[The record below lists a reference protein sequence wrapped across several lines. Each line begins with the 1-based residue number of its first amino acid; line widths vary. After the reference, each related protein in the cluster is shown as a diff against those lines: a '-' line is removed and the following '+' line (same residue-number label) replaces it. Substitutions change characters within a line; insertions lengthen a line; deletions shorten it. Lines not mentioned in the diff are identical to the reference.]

1 MAVAALFF
9 VVDLVRAAPLS
20 TPLSLSRSLL
30 EASLSVRES
39 EVLQNIADLTLG
51 GRLAVFTGIHLTVFA
66 LFGVLA
72 AGLANLF
79 HVHWNARTGAVAG
92 FLFGA
97 AAWLVASRAG
107 PVWMATAGLTPE
119 AIVGAGVLG
128 GAVLGWHLRLCHID
142 ADEAPTRA
150 AAFKR

>member
-1 MAVAALFF
+1 MAVAAVFF

-20 TPLSLSRSLL
+20 TPLALSRSLL
-30 EASLSVRES
+30 ESGLSINS
-39 EVLQNIADLTLG
+39 AGVLQSIADLSLG
-51 GRLAVFTGIHLTVFA
+51 GRLAVFTGLHLAVFA

-79 HVHWNARTGAVAG
+79 HVRWSARSGAVAG
-92 FLFGA
+92 LIIGL

-107 PVWMATAGLTPE
+107 PVWMASARLTPE
-119 AIVGAGVLG
+119 VIVGAAILG

-142 ADEAPTRA
+142 AQDAPTRA
-150 AAFKR
+150 GAFRR